1 MVVVVVSS
9 GARLLSDDDDVG
21 VVVNDC
27 DTCRFGSILFLPT
40 PSLWMLLILDNV
52 VVNARVAI
60 GVINGKA

>member
-1 MVVVVVSS
+1 M
-9 GARLLSDDDDVG
+9 LSDDDDVA